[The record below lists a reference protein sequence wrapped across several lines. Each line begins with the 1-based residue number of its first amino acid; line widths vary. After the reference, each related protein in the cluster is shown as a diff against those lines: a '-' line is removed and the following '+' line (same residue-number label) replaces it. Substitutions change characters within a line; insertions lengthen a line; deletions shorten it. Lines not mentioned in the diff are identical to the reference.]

1 MDRELSGRRESVDD
15 LAERIRH
22 PGAIVAEARERVAG
36 LDAGLRDAVS
46 SRIADG
52 RRSVRELRLRLRS
65 PDAYVRDLRL
75 RTGQLR
81 NNLVHGVASALEAK
95 RRQLGAEAGRLD
107 ALSPLKVLDR
117 GYAVV
122 INKTN
127 SRAVLDAATVK
138 FDDEL
143 EIRLAKGRLSARATG
158 RSL

>member
-1 MDRELSGRRESVDD
+1 
-15 LAERIRH
+15 A
-22 PGAIVAEARERVAG
+22 RVAG
-36 LDAGLRDAVS
+36 LEAELGDAAA
-46 SRIADG
+46 SRIAGG

-65 PDAYVRDLRL
+65 PDATVRDMRL
-75 RTGQLR
+75 RTSRLS
-81 NNLVHGVASALEAK
+81 NNLVHGTTLALEAK
-95 RRQLGAEAGRLD
+95 RRQLGAIAGRLD

-122 INKTN
+122 INKST

-143 EIRLAKGRLSARATG
+143 DVRLARGRLSARATG